1 MLTAREDGQWSD
13 AFCWEKPR
21 NHGCRAGRRLAPA
34 CARRASPPLLA
45 APKPARVAPL
55 YSGANTAPNTPR
67 NNAFCAPSLP
77 RKSESSTRLCGNPRG
92 ERPRN
97 AELTAGSSS
106 EAVNATLSA
115 PPKCRFASAR
125 ARKRPQNAER
135 PRTLAGQLIDLPQ
148 SQPSEVTNSP
158 PDALRIGG
166 TVENTSNILTIK
178 EVAAICAAR
187 RRTR

>member
-115 PPKCRFASAR
+115 P
-125 ARKRPQNAER
+125 QNADSLQHALASTPRMPNGRER
-135 PRTLAGQLIDLPQ
+135 LLDSSSIFRNRSLPRSRTPLLTPYGLEGPWRTHQ
-148 SQPSEVTNSP
+148 
-158 PDALRIGG
+158 
-166 TVENTSNILTIK
+166 TS
-178 EVAAICAAR
+178 
-187 RRTR
+187 